1 MLQDTDDYVQAQML
15 EQAIMRQDVITK
27 TQDAYAQALAAAA
40 ARENAAARRAGFI
53 GLGGNPHKK
62 RPDATEQHIERAKGQ
77 VLGLLAEEPL
87 SSTDMRSRVT
97 GSKHLLTTAL
107 NALIVEGKI
116 TRDNYR
122 TGKQLLYRLAVNE
135 LP

>member
-1 MLQDTDDYVQAQML
+1 MLQDTDDYAQAQAL
-15 EQAIMRQDVITK
+15 ELAILRHDVITK

-77 VLGLLAEEPL
+77 VLDLLAVGPQ
-87 SSTDMRSRVT
+87 SKTDMVPNVT
-97 GSKHLLTTAL
+97 GSKHLLDTAL
-107 NALIVEGKI
+107 NALIVEGRV
-116 TRDNYR
+116 TRDNHR
-122 TGKQLLYRLAVNE
+122 TGQKILYRLAG
-135 LP
+135 